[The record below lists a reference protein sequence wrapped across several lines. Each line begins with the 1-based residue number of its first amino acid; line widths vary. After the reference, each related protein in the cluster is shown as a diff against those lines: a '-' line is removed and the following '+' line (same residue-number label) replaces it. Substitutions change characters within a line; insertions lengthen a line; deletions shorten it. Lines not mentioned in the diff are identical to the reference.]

1 MNPSSDL
8 AEITEFVED
17 PGYLLYVKFRQTP
30 SGSFLEIIK
39 STKSQRQT
47 DDGRRP
53 YNYSV
58 LQMSKKSIS
67 EKGKLSLLFILMN

>member
-8 AEITEFVED
+8 AEITKFVED
-17 PGYLLYVKFRQTP
+17 PGYLFSVKFRQTS

-39 STKSQRQT
+39 NTKSQRPT
-47 DDGRRP
+47 DDRRRP

-67 EKGKLSLLFILMN
+67 EKGKLSLLLIMN